1 MQANLC
7 KHFNVGILKI
17 WIICILRT
25 VYFYSKYY
33 FHIEYSTFR
42 NIKPI
47 LISITIRD
55 AFKKCAKFRGTWALL
70 KVYEHIYLHFYTNEG
85 SLYNSNRQYNK
96 HCFMAWTPDQYSVIY
111 IFSIHKSQLTWQI
124 SPYVFNYCSLT
135 DAFEF
140 KFRAR
145 EPILYFHW
153 FLDCTLLFIVLK
165 YKLRFLDQCWS

>member
-70 KVYEHIYLHFYTNEG
+70 KVYEHIYL
-85 SLYNSNRQYNK
+85 
-96 HCFMAWTPDQYSVIY
+96 Y
-111 IFSIHKSQLTWQI
+111 IFTQTKDHFIIQTGNITSIVSWLEHQTNIQLFTFLASIKVSWLDKYLHTFLTIIVAWQMHL
-124 SPYVFNYCSLT
+124 NLN
-135 DAFEF
+135 FEH
-140 KFRAR
+140 
-145 EPILYFHW
+145 ENQS
-153 FLDCTLLFIVLK
+153 FI
-165 YKLRFLDQCWS
+165 FIGF